1 MALPLLAAERQ
12 ASPVCVWAGPR
23 SGATARRPGM
33 ASTGHKVK
41 VKRSWTQPSQK
52 PLILVGQD
60 PIIRRCAGDS
70 PQAAPQPRDGV
81 SSADPDGPYMY
92 SKLYHGDNE
101 SQLKARCSYC
111 SYRVSF
117 TSRTPIS
124 QQHECT
130 CTDTSTDM
138 VWEPA
143 KRASQHPVC
152 HIAGLAGVFGQKL
165 WASYASTVALRVV
178 PISVVLEHGNTY
190 SQLESALRAVN
201 LKPYANRLIP
211 HVS

>member
-1 MALPLLAAERQ
+1 MGCWTPCQSQSCSAHSEYSVPIFRPFFFSLSACNFPSASACLAANFLGRSSLQKQDVSNGLVLARLLGRTMALPLLAAERQ

-92 SKLYHGDNE
+92 RYVGSTLG
-101 SQLKARCSYC
+101 
-111 SYRVSF
+111 
-117 TSRTPIS
+117 I
-124 QQHECT
+124 T
-130 CTDTSTDM
+130 CD
-138 VWEPA
+138 
-143 KRASQHPVC
+143 K
-152 HIAGLAGVFGQKL
+152 K
-165 WASYASTVALRVV
+165 Y
-178 PISVVLEHGNTY
+178 
-190 SQLESALRAVN
+190 
-201 LKPYANRLIP
+201 
-211 HVS
+211 